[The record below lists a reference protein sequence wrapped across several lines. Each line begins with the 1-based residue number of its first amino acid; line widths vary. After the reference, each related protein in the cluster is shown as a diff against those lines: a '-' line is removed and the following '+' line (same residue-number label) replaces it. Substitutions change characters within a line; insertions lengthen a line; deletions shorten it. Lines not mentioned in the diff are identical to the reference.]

1 LGDPQKQKE
10 SGGVAKMKNL
20 NANFWRALFCLLFL
34 SPFPLPA
41 QTQTP
46 VVVGV
51 AGLSASLIHPFIARD
66 AGLFQKHG
74 IDARLVLFEAGT
86 LLAQAA
92 LAGEVKISVTS
103 GPVTI
108 ASRSAG
114 ADTIVVAGYINTLP
128 YNLVTAKAITKLEQL
143 KGKKIAISRFG
154 STTDTAVRL
163 LLEKVGLNPTKDVT
177 IVQVGAQSSRFQALV
192 AGTIEA
198 TIIAPPFDITAKKQG
213 YNVLVNLA
221 DLGIPYPQQVI
232 ETTDR
237 VIRENPQLVKNF
249 LKGFIAGIHYGL
261 TNKEGT
267 KKIMVKYMKIT
278 DPEILEATYAS
289 YIQTTDRRAFP
300 DMQGFRYGLEEVA
313 KRLPAAKDKKAEDFV
328 NMRFLNELEKEG
340 FFKELYK

>member
-1 LGDPQKQKE
+1 
-10 SGGVAKMKNL
+10 MKNQNTNVWL
-20 NANFWRALFCLLFL
+20 ALFCLLLL
-34 SPFPLPA
+34 SPLPLPA

-51 AGLSASLIHPFIARD
+51 AGMSASLIHPFVARD
-66 AGLFQKHG
+66 AGFFQKYG
-74 IDARLVLFEAGT
+74 IDARLVLFEGGS

-92 LAGEVKISVTS
+92 MAGEVKFSVTS

-128 YNLVTAKAITKLEQL
+128 YNLVTAKNITSLEQL

-163 LLEKVGLNPTKDVT
+163 LLEKVGVNPKDVT
-177 IVQVGAQSSRFQALV
+177 IIQMGAQPSRFAALV
-192 AGTIEA
+192 AGTLDA
-198 TIIAPPFDITAKKQG
+198 TIIAPPFDITARKQG

-221 DLGIPYPQQVI
+221 ELGIPYPQQVI

-237 VIRENPQLVKNF
+237 VIKENPLLVKNF

-261 TNKEGT
+261 TNKEGA
-267 KKIMVKYMKIT
+267 KKIIAKYLKVA

-289 YIQTTDRRAFP
+289 YVQTTDRRAFP
-300 DMQGFRYGLEEVA
+300 NIEGFRYGLEEVA
-313 KRLPAAKDKKAEDFV
+313 KRLPAAKDKKPEDFI

>member
-1 LGDPQKQKE
+1 MKTLHTILRIAIL
-10 SGGVAKMKNL
+10 SFLVVAP
-20 NANFWRALFCLLFL
+20 
-34 SPFPLPA
+34 SPLPA

-46 VVVGV
+46 LIVGV
-51 AGLSASLIHPFIARD
+51 AGMSAALTHPFIARD
-66 AGLFQKHG
+66 AGLFQKYG
-74 IDARLVLFEAGT
+74 IDPRLVIFEGGS
-86 LLAQAA
+86 LLAQAS

-128 YNLVTAKAITKLEQL
+128 YNLVTAKNITSLEQL

-163 LLEKVGLNPTKDVT
+163 LLEKVGINPTKDVT
-177 IVQVGAQSSRFQALV
+177 IIQMGAQPSRYAALV
-192 AGTIEA
+192 AGTLEA
-198 TIIAPPFDITAKKQG
+198 TIIAPPFDITARKQG

-221 DLGIPYPQQVI
+221 ELGIPYPQQVI

-237 VIRENPQLVKNF
+237 FIRENPQAVKNF

-261 TNKEGT
+261 TNKEGA
-267 KKIMVKYMKIT
+267 KKSLAKHLKIT
-278 DPEILEATYAS
+278 DPEVLEATYAS
-289 YIQTTDRRAFP
+289 YAQTTDRRAFP
-300 DMQGFRYGLEEVA
+300 NLQGFRYGLEEVA
-313 KRLPAAKDKKAEDFV
+313 KRLPAAKDKKPEDFI

>member
-1 LGDPQKQKE
+1 
-10 SGGVAKMKNL
+10 MKNL
-20 NANFWRALFCLLFL
+20 KANFRLAFFCLLLL
-34 SPFPLPA
+34 SPFSLPA
-41 QTQTP
+41 QTQTT

-51 AGLSASLIHPFIARD
+51 AGMSAALIHPFVARD

-74 IDARLVLFEAGT
+74 IDARLVLFEGGS

-92 LAGEVKISVTS
+92 MAGEVKFSVTS

-114 ADTIVVAGYINTLP
+114 ADTIAVAGYINTLP
-128 YNLVTAKAITKLEQL
+128 YNLVTAKGITSLEQL

-154 STTDTAVRL
+154 SNTDTAVRL
-163 LLEKVGLNPTKDVT
+163 LLEKVGLNPAKDVT
-177 IVQVGAQSSRFQALV
+177 IVQVGAQPTRFQALV

-221 DLGIPYPQQVI
+221 DLSIPYPQQVV

-237 VIRENPQLVKNF
+237 FIRENPQAVKNF

-261 TNKEGT
+261 TNKEGA
-267 KKIMVKYMKIT
+267 KKIMAKYLKIT
-278 DPEILEATYAS
+278 DPEIMEATYAS
-289 YIQTTDRRAFP
+289 YAQTTDRRAFP
-300 DMQGFRYGLEEVA
+300 NMQGFRYAVEELARRV
-313 KRLPAAKDKKAEDFV
+313 PAAKDNKAEDFV

>member
-1 LGDPQKQKE
+1 
-10 SGGVAKMKNL
+10 MKTL
-20 NANFWRALFCLLFL
+20 LPRLFMPFLLALLLA
-34 SPFPLPA
+34 PLPLSA

-46 VVVGV
+46 VIVGV
-51 AGLSASLIHPFIARD
+51 AGMSASLIHPFVAKD
-66 AGLFQKHG
+66 SGQFQKYG
-74 IDARLVLFEAGT
+74 IDARLVLFEGGS

-92 LAGEVKISVTS
+92 LAGETKFSVTS

-114 ADTIVVAGYINTLP
+114 ADTIVIAGYINTLP
-128 YNLVTAKAITKLEQL
+128 YNLVTAKSITNLDQL

-154 STTDTAVRL
+154 SNTDTAVRL

-177 IVQVGAQSSRFQALV
+177 IIQMGAQPSRFQALV
-192 AGTIEA
+192 AGSIEA

-213 YNVLVNLA
+213 FNVLVNLA
-221 DLGIPYPQQVI
+221 ELSIAYPQQVV

-237 VIRENPQLVKNF
+237 FIRENPQLVKNY

-261 TNKEGT
+261 TNKEGA
-267 KKIMVKYMKIT
+267 KKIMAKYLRIT

-289 YIQTTDRRAFP
+289 YAQTTDRRAFP
-300 DMQGFRYGLEEVA
+300 NMQGFRYAVDELARRV
-313 KRLPAAKDKKAEDFV
+313 PAAKDKKAEDFV
-328 NMRFLNELEKEG
+328 NMRFLNELDKEG

>member
-1 LGDPQKQKE
+1 
-10 SGGVAKMKNL
+10 MKIL
-20 NANFWRALFCLLFL
+20 LPRLFTLFL
-34 SPFPLPA
+34 FALLLAPSPLPA

-51 AGLSASLIHPFIARD
+51 AGMAVTLIHPFIARD
-66 AGLFQKHG
+66 AGLFQKYG
-74 IDARLVLFEAGT
+74 IDPRLVLFEGGT

-92 LAGEVKISVTS
+92 LAGEVKFSVTS

-128 YNLVTAKAITKLEQL
+128 YNLVAAKSITSLEQL
-143 KGKKIAISRFG
+143 KGKRIAISRFG
-154 STTDTAVRL
+154 STTDTAIRL
-163 LLEKVGLNPTKDVT
+163 LLEKVGINPKDVT
-177 IVQVGAQSSRFQALV
+177 ILQVGAQPTRYAALV
-192 AGTIEA
+192 AGALDA
-198 TIIAPPFDITAKKQG
+198 TIITPPFDLTAKKQG

-221 DLGIPYPQQVI
+221 ELGIPYPQQVI

-237 VIRENPQLVKNF
+237 FIRENPQAVKNF

-261 TNKEGT
+261 TNKEGA
-267 KKIMVKYMKIT
+267 KKIMVKYLKIT

-289 YIQTTDRRAFP
+289 YAQITERRAFP
-300 DMQGFRYGLEEVA
+300 NIEGFRYGLEEVA
-313 KRLPAAKDKKAEDFV
+313 KRLPTAKDKKPEDFI

>member
-1 LGDPQKQKE
+1 
-10 SGGVAKMKNL
+10 MKNL
-20 NANFWRALFCLLFL
+20 NANFWLALFCLLLL

-51 AGLSASLIHPFIARD
+51 AGMSASLIHPFIARD

-74 IDARLVLFEAGT
+74 LDPRLVLFEGGT

-92 LAGEVKISVTS
+92 MAGEVKFSVTS

-128 YNLVTAKAITKLEQL
+128 YNLVAAKSITSLQQL
-143 KGKKIAISRFG
+143 KGKRIAISRFG

-163 LLEKVGLNPTKDVT
+163 LLEKVGINPKDVT
-177 IVQVGAQSSRFQALV
+177 IIQMGAQPSRFAALV
-192 AGTIEA
+192 AGTLDA
-198 TIIAPPFDITAKKQG
+198 TIIAPPFDLTAKKQG

-221 DLGIPYPQQVI
+221 DLAIPYPQQVI

-237 VIRENPQLVKNF
+237 FIRENPQAVKNF

-261 TNKEGT
+261 TNKEGA
-267 KKIMVKYMKIT
+267 KKIIAKYMKVT

-289 YIQTTDRRAFP
+289 YVQTTDRRAFP
-300 DMQGFRYGLEEVA
+300 NIEGFRYGLEEVA
-313 KRLPAAKDKKAEDFV
+313 KRLPAAKDKKPEDFI

>member
-1 LGDPQKQKE
+1 
-10 SGGVAKMKNL
+10 MKNL
-20 NANFWRALFCLLFL
+20 TANFWLALFCLLLL

-51 AGLSASLIHPFIARD
+51 AGMSASLIHPFVARD

-74 IDARLVLFEAGT
+74 IDARLVLFEGGS

-92 LAGEVKISVTS
+92 MAGEVKLSVTS

-128 YNLVTAKAITKLEQL
+128 YNLVTAKDITKLEQL

-163 LLEKVGLNPTKDVT
+163 LLEKVGVNPKDVT
-177 IVQVGAQSSRFQALV
+177 IIQMGAQPSRFAALV
-192 AGTIEA
+192 AGTLDA
-198 TIIAPPFDITAKKQG
+198 TIIAPPFDITARKQG

-221 DLGIPYPQQVI
+221 ELGIPYPQQVI

-237 VIRENPQLVKNF
+237 FIRENPQAVKNF

-261 TNKEGT
+261 TNKEGA
-267 KKIMVKYMKIT
+267 KKIIAKYLKVA

-289 YIQTTDRRAFP
+289 YVQTTDRRAFP
-300 DMQGFRYGLEEVA
+300 NIEGFRYGLEEVA
-313 KRLPAAKDKKAEDFV
+313 KRLPAAKDKKPEDFI

>member
-1 LGDPQKQKE
+1 
-10 SGGVAKMKNL
+10 MKTL
-20 NANFWRALFCLLFL
+20 LPRFLALFLIAFLL
-34 SPFPLPA
+34 SPFPLSA

-51 AGLSASLIHPFIARD
+51 AGMSASLIHPFVARD

-74 IDARLVLFEAGT
+74 IDARLVLFEGGS
-86 LLAQAA
+86 LLAQASM
-92 LAGEVKISVTS
+92 AGEVKFSVTS

-128 YNLVTAKAITKLEQL
+128 YNLVTAKDITKLEQL

-163 LLEKVGLNPTKDVT
+163 LLEKVGVNPKDVT
-177 IVQVGAQSSRFQALV
+177 IIQMGAQPSRFAALV
-192 AGTIEA
+192 AGTLDA
-198 TIIAPPFDITAKKQG
+198 TIIAPPFDITARKQG

-221 DLGIPYPQQVI
+221 ELGIPYPQQVI

-237 VIRENPQLVKNF
+237 FIRENPQAVKNF

-261 TNKEGT
+261 TNKEGA
-267 KKIMVKYMKIT
+267 KKIIAKYLKVT

-289 YIQTTDRRAFP
+289 YVQTTDRRAFP
-300 DMQGFRYGLEEVA
+300 NIEGFRYGLEEVA
-313 KRLPAAKDKKAEDFV
+313 KRLPAAKDKKPEDFI

>member
-1 LGDPQKQKE
+1 
-10 SGGVAKMKNL
+10 MKNL
-20 NANFWRALFCLLFL
+20 NANFWLALFCLLLL

-51 AGLSASLIHPFIARD
+51 AGMSASLIHPFVARD

-74 IDARLVLFEAGT
+74 IDARLVLFEGGS

-92 LAGEVKISVTS
+92 MAGEVKFSVTS

-128 YNLVTAKAITKLEQL
+128 YNLVTAKDITKLEQL

-163 LLEKVGLNPTKDVT
+163 LLEKVGVNPKDVT
-177 IVQVGAQSSRFQALV
+177 IIQMGAQPSRFAALV
-192 AGTIEA
+192 AGTLDA
-198 TIIAPPFDITAKKQG
+198 TIIAPPFDITARKQG

-221 DLGIPYPQQVI
+221 ELGIPYPQQVI

-237 VIRENPQLVKNF
+237 FIRENPQAVKNF

-261 TNKEGT
+261 TNKEGA
-267 KKIMVKYMKIT
+267 KKIIAKYLKVA

-289 YIQTTDRRAFP
+289 YVQTTDRRAFP
-300 DMQGFRYGLEEVA
+300 NIEGFRYGLEEVA
-313 KRLPAAKDKKAEDFV
+313 KRLPAAKDKKPEDFI

>member
-1 LGDPQKQKE
+1 
-10 SGGVAKMKNL
+10 MKTL
-20 NANFWRALFCLLFL
+20 LSRLFTPFSLALLLA
-34 SPFPLPA
+34 PLPLSA

-46 VVVGV
+46 VIVGV
-51 AGLSASLIHPFIARD
+51 AGMSASLIHPFVARD
-66 AGLFQKHG
+66 SGQFQKYG
-74 IDARLVLFEAGT
+74 VDARLVLFEGGS

-92 LAGEVKISVTS
+92 LAGETKFSVTS

-114 ADTIVVAGYINTLP
+114 ADTIVIAGYINTLP
-128 YNLVTAKAITKLEQL
+128 YNLVTAKSITNLDQL

-154 STTDTAVRL
+154 SNTDTAVRL
-163 LLEKVGLNPTKDVT
+163 LLEKVGLNPAKDVT
-177 IVQVGAQSSRFQALV
+177 IIQMGAQPSRFQALV
-192 AGTIEA
+192 AGSIEA

-213 YNVLVNLA
+213 FNVLVNLA
-221 DLGIPYPQQVI
+221 KLSIAYPQQVV

-237 VIRENPQLVKNF
+237 FIKENPQLVKNY

-261 TNKEGT
+261 TNKEGA
-267 KKIMVKYMKIT
+267 KKIMAKYLRIT

-289 YIQTTDRRAFP
+289 YAETTDRRAFP
-300 DMQGFRYGLEEVA
+300 NMQGFRYAVDELA
-313 KRLPAAKDKKAEDFV
+313 RRLPAAKDKKAEDFV

>member
-1 LGDPQKQKE
+1 
-10 SGGVAKMKNL
+10 MKNL
-20 NANFWRALFCLLFL
+20 NANFWLALFCLLLL

-51 AGLSASLIHPFIARD
+51 AGMSASLIHPFVARD

-74 IDARLVLFEAGT
+74 IDARLVLFEGGS

-92 LAGEVKISVTS
+92 MAGEVKFSVTS

-128 YNLVTAKAITKLEQL
+128 YNLVTAKDITKLEQL

-163 LLEKVGLNPTKDVT
+163 LLEKVGVNPKDVT
-177 IVQVGAQSSRFQALV
+177 IIQMGAQPSRFAALV
-192 AGTIEA
+192 AGTLDA
-198 TIIAPPFDITAKKQG
+198 TIIAPPFDITARKQG

-221 DLGIPYPQQVI
+221 ELGIPYPQQVI

-237 VIRENPQLVKNF
+237 FIRENPQAVKNF

-261 TNKEGT
+261 TNKEGA
-267 KKIMVKYMKIT
+267 KKIIAKYMKVT

-289 YIQTTDRRAFP
+289 YVQTTDRRAFP
-300 DMQGFRYGLEEVA
+300 NIEGFRYGLEEVA
-313 KRLPAAKDKKAEDFV
+313 KRLPAAKDKKPEDFI

>member
-1 LGDPQKQKE
+1 
-10 SGGVAKMKNL
+10 MKNL
-20 NANFWRALFCLLFL
+20 NANFWLALFCLLLL

-51 AGLSASLIHPFIARD
+51 AGMSASLIHPFVARD

-74 IDARLVLFEAGT
+74 IDARLVLFEGGS

-92 LAGEVKISVTS
+92 MAGEVKFSVTS

-128 YNLVTAKAITKLEQL
+128 YNLVTAKNITRLEQL

-163 LLEKVGLNPTKDVT
+163 LLEKVGVNPKDVT
-177 IVQVGAQSSRFQALV
+177 IIQMGAQPSRFAALV
-192 AGTIEA
+192 AGTLDA
-198 TIIAPPFDITAKKQG
+198 TIIAPPFDITARKQG

-221 DLGIPYPQQVI
+221 ELGIPYPQQVI

-237 VIRENPQLVKNF
+237 FIRENPQAVKNF

-261 TNKEGT
+261 TNKEGA
-267 KKIMVKYMKIT
+267 KKIIAKYMKVT

-289 YIQTTDRRAFP
+289 YVQTTDRRAFP
-300 DMQGFRYGLEEVA
+300 NIEGFRYGLEEVA
-313 KRLPAAKDKKAEDFV
+313 KRLPAAKDKKPEDFI

>member
-1 LGDPQKQKE
+1 
-10 SGGVAKMKNL
+10 MKYQNSS
-20 NANFWRALFCLLFL
+20 FCLAVFFL
-34 SPFPLPA
+34 LLLLPSRLTA

-46 VVVGV
+46 VIVGV
-51 AGLSASLIHPFIARD
+51 AGMSAALIHPFVAKES
-66 AGLFQKHG
+66 GQFQKYG
-74 IDARLVLFEAGT
+74 VDARLVLFEGGS

-92 LAGEVKISVTS
+92 LAGETKFSVTS

-114 ADTIVVAGYINTLP
+114 ADTIAIAGYINTLP
-128 YNLVTAKAITKLEQL
+128 YNLVTTKAITSVDQL

-154 STTDTAVRL
+154 SNTDTAVRL
-163 LLEKVGLNPTKDVT
+163 LLEKVGLNPAKDVT
-177 IVQVGAQSSRFQALV
+177 IIQMGAQPSRFQALV
-192 AGTIEA
+192 AGSIEA

-213 YNVLVNLA
+213 FNVLVNLA
-221 DLGIPYPQQVI
+221 ELGLAYPQQVV

-237 VIRENPQLVKNF
+237 FIKENPQAVKNF

-267 KKIMVKYMKIT
+267 KKVMAKYLRIT
-278 DPEILEATYAS
+278 DPEIMEATYAS
-289 YIQTTDRRAFP
+289 YAQTTDRRAWP
-300 DMQGFRYGLEEVA
+300 NMQGFRYAIEELG
-313 KRLPAAKDKKAEDFV
+313 KRVPAAKDKKPEDFI

>member
-1 LGDPQKQKE
+1 
-10 SGGVAKMKNL
+10 MKSL
-20 NANFWRALFCLLFL
+20 LASFWTLFL
-34 SPFPLPA
+34 SLLLFAPFRLPA
-41 QTQTP
+41 QPQAP

-51 AGLSASLIHPFIARD
+51 AGLSAALIHPFVSRD
-66 AGLFQKHG
+66 AGLFQKYG
-74 IDARLVLFEAGT
+74 IDARLVLFEGGS
-86 LLAQAA
+86 LLAQAM
-92 LAGEVKISVTS
+92 LAGEVKIAVTS

-114 ADTIVVAGYINTLP
+114 ADTVAVAGYINTLP
-128 YNLVTAKAITKLEQL
+128 YNLVTARGIASLEQL

-154 STTDTAVRL
+154 SNTDTAVRL
-163 LLEKVGLNPTKDVT
+163 LLEKVGLNPAKDVT
-177 IVQVGAQSSRFQALV
+177 IIQMGSQPSRFQALV

-221 DLGIPYPQQVI
+221 DLGIVYPQQVV

-237 VIRENPQLVKNF
+237 VIRENPQLAKNF

-267 KKIMVKYMKIT
+267 KKIMAKYLKIN

-289 YIQTTDRRAFP
+289 YAQTTDRRAFP
-300 DMQGFRYGLEEVA
+300 NMQGFRYAIDELARRV
-313 KRLPAAKDKKAEDFV
+313 PAAKDKKPEDFI

>member
-1 LGDPQKQKE
+1 M
-10 SGGVAKMKNL
+10 SA
-20 NANFWRALFCLLFL
+20 AL
-34 SPFPLPA
+34 
-41 QTQTP
+41 T
-46 VVVGV
+46 
-51 AGLSASLIHPFIARD
+51 HPFIARD
-66 AGLFQKHG
+66 AGMFQKYG
-74 IDARLVLFEAGT
+74 IDPRLVIFEGGS
-86 LLAQAA
+86 LLAQAS

-108 ASRSAG
+108 GSRSAG

-128 YNLVTAKAITKLEQL
+128 YNLVTAKHITSLEQL

-163 LLEKVGLNPTKDVT
+163 LLEKVGINPTKDVT
-177 IVQVGAQSSRFQALV
+177 IVQMGAQPSRFAALV
-192 AGTIEA
+192 AGALDA
-198 TIIAPPFDITAKKQG
+198 TIIAPPFDITARKQG

-221 DLGIPYPQQVI
+221 ELGIPYPQQVI

-237 VIRENPQLVKNF
+237 FIRENPQAVKNF

-261 TNKEGT
+261 TNKEGA
-267 KKIMVKYMKIT
+267 KKIMVKYLKIA

-289 YIQTTDRRAFP
+289 YAQITERRAFP
-300 DMQGFRYGLEEVA
+300 NIEGFRYGLEEVA
-313 KRLPAAKDKKAEDFV
+313 KRLPAAKDKKPEDFI

>member
-1 LGDPQKQKE
+1 
-10 SGGVAKMKNL
+10 MKNL
-20 NANFWRALFCLLFL
+20 NVNFWLALFCLLLL

-46 VVVGV
+46 LVVGV
-51 AGLSASLIHPFIARD
+51 AGMSAALTHPFIARD
-66 AGLFQKHG
+66 AGMFQKYG
-74 IDARLVLFEAGT
+74 IDPRLVIFEGGS
-86 LLAQAA
+86 LLAQASM
-92 LAGEVKISVTS
+92 AGEVKISVTS

-128 YNLVTAKAITKLEQL
+128 YNLVTAKNITSLEQL

-163 LLEKVGLNPTKDVT
+163 LLEKVGVNPKDVT
-177 IVQVGAQSSRFQALV
+177 IIQMGAQPSRFAALV
-192 AGTIEA
+192 AGTLDA
-198 TIIAPPFDITAKKQG
+198 TIIAPPFDITARKQG

-221 DLGIPYPQQVI
+221 ELGIPYPQQVI

-237 VIRENPQLVKNF
+237 FIRENPQAVKNF

-261 TNKEGT
+261 TNKEGA
-267 KKIMVKYMKIT
+267 KKSLAKHLKIT

-289 YIQTTDRRAFP
+289 YALTTDRRAFP
-300 DMQGFRYGLEEVA
+300 NVEGFRYGLEEVA
-313 KRLPAAKDKKAEDFV
+313 KRLPAAKDKKPEDFI

>member
-1 LGDPQKQKE
+1 
-10 SGGVAKMKNL
+10 MKTL
-20 NANFWRALFCLLFL
+20 HPRFLALFLIAFLL
-34 SPFPLPA
+34 SPCPLPA

-51 AGLSASLIHPFIARD
+51 AGMSASLIHPFVARD
-66 AGLFQKHG
+66 AGFFQKYG
-74 IDARLVLFEAGT
+74 LDARLVLFEGGS

-92 LAGEVKISVTS
+92 MAGEVKFSVTS

-128 YNLVTAKAITKLEQL
+128 YNLVTAKDITKLEQL

-198 TIIAPPFDITAKKQG
+198 TIIAPPFDLTAKKLG

-237 VIRENPQLVKNF
+237 FIRENPQAVKNF
-249 LKGFIAGIHYGL
+249 LKGFISGIHYGL

-267 KKIMVKYMKIT
+267 KKIIAKYLKVT

-289 YIQTTDRRAFP
+289 YAQTTDRRAFP
-300 DMQGFRYGLEEVA
+300 NVEGFRYGLEEVA
-313 KRLPAAKDKKAEDFV
+313 KRLPAAKDKKPEDFI

>member
-1 LGDPQKQKE
+1 
-10 SGGVAKMKNL
+10 MKNL
-20 NANFWRALFCLLFL
+20 NANFWLALFCLLLL

-51 AGLSASLIHPFIARD
+51 AGMSASLIHPFVARD

-74 IDARLVLFEAGT
+74 IDARLVLFEGGS

-92 LAGEVKISVTS
+92 MAGEVKFSVTS

-128 YNLVTAKAITKLEQL
+128 YNLVTAKDITKLEQL

-163 LLEKVGLNPTKDVT
+163 LLEKVGVNPKDVT
-177 IVQVGAQSSRFQALV
+177 IIQMGSQPSRFAALV
-192 AGTIEA
+192 AGTLDA
-198 TIIAPPFDITAKKQG
+198 TIIAPPFDITARKQG

-221 DLGIPYPQQVI
+221 ELGIPYPQQVI

-237 VIRENPQLVKNF
+237 FIRENPQAVKNF

-261 TNKEGT
+261 TNKEGA
-267 KKIMVKYMKIT
+267 KKIIAKYMKVA

-289 YIQTTDRRAFP
+289 YVQTTDRRAFP
-300 DMQGFRYGLEEVA
+300 NIEGFRYGLEEVA
-313 KRLPAAKDKKAEDFV
+313 KRLPAAKDKKPEDFI

>member
-1 LGDPQKQKE
+1 
-10 SGGVAKMKNL
+10 MKTL
-20 NANFWRALFCLLFL
+20 QSRFLTLFLLAFLL

-51 AGLSASLIHPFIARD
+51 AGMSASLIHPFVARD

-74 IDARLVLFEAGT
+74 IDARLVLFEGGS

-92 LAGEVKISVTS
+92 MAGEVKFSVTS

-128 YNLVTAKAITKLEQL
+128 YNLVTAKDITKLEQL

-163 LLEKVGLNPTKDVT
+163 LLEKVGVNPKDVT
-177 IVQVGAQSSRFQALV
+177 IIQMGAQPSRFAALV
-192 AGTIEA
+192 AGTLDA
-198 TIIAPPFDITAKKQG
+198 TIIAPPFDITARKQG

-221 DLGIPYPQQVI
+221 ELGIPYPQQVI

-237 VIRENPQLVKNF
+237 FIRENPQAVKNF

-261 TNKEGT
+261 TNKEGA
-267 KKIMVKYMKIT
+267 KKIIAKYMKVA

-289 YIQTTDRRAFP
+289 YVQTTDRRAFP
-300 DMQGFRYGLEEVA
+300 NIEGFRYGLEEVA
-313 KRLPAAKDKKAEDFV
+313 KRLPAAKDKKPEDFI